1 MGIVDVMNLRL
12 IEVAPDTELGAAIER
27 MLDEGVGSVAVCDG
41 ARLVGILTERD
52 VLRLVARD
60 APISKTRVG
69 DVMTTELVTTPADA
83 DILDVA
89 RSMGKH
95 NIRHIPV
102 VEGDHVLGMV
112 GVREVVDAL
121 GRAPLESTRGRSARQ
136 RPQSARHAATAFGA
150 ARLTLD
156 TDNPA
161 TATDSLRVSVCL
173 VHDEHRTRR
182 SVRKPLADASECAEP
197 VELAA
202 AHNGEVGVGA
212 DAQKRLQRFAGEN
225 LNVGRVDY
233 GAARGSEPDA
243 LPVLSDDESKPG
255 PESRLQIRR
264 RVRRAL
270 RLPRPVDAAN
280 DRTRKQLGSGAAL
293 GHQHGAWRMP
303 ERKRCHMPKGNAR
316 ESIVSVGTH
325 DSERRVRSG

>member
-121 GRAPLESTRGRSARQ
+121 AERLWRAHEDEVRDSVHNLLGTLRQRSAQ
-136 RPQSARHAATAFGA
+136 RG
-150 ARLTLD
+150 
-156 TDNPA
+156 
-161 TATDSLRVSVCL
+161 
-173 VHDEHRTRR
+173 
-182 SVRKPLADASECAEP
+182 
-197 VELAA
+197 
-202 AHNGEVGVGA
+202 
-212 DAQKRLQRFAGEN
+212 
-225 LNVGRVDY
+225 
-233 GAARGSEPDA
+233 
-243 LPVLSDDESKPG
+243 
-255 PESRLQIRR
+255 
-264 RVRRAL
+264 
-270 RLPRPVDAAN
+270 
-280 DRTRKQLGSGAAL
+280 
-293 GHQHGAWRMP
+293 
-303 ERKRCHMPKGNAR
+303 
-316 ESIVSVGTH
+316 
-325 DSERRVRSG
+325 